1 MQLSSDDDTPL
12 VAVANNISTQK
23 QGKGDAN
30 GHKANGKRALDSSSE
45 FSEDERPLAKRVK
58 SATSTSRAAQN
69 ARANGIKAE
78 DSDSD
83 DAPLAVMTTK
93 VSMPGAHAAAAGAT
107 SPSRSTRRSN
117 GKSYKEESDDDGVL
131 PPFSSKASQEDDGED
146 STGSDSSDE
155 EPLVKKTAKRT
166 PAANGRAKAP
176 ARKRKKSS
184 ETSDDNTDSDTEQEK
199 PAKKAKAPPKKRV
212 KKEMKDED
220 SMDVDEV
227 KSPRPK
233 ESKPK
238 AAKVKK
244 DEEGEEVFKWW
255 EQEAPEDVEGD
266 GSKKWDTLQHAGVL
280 FPPAYTPLPSHV
292 KMLYDGKLVDLP
304 PESEEVAGFFAAMLD
319 TDHAQ
324 NDVFRANFFKDWQE
338 TLSEYPPRNG
348 IKIKTMD
355 KCDFKPMT
363 DYIDAEK
370 ARLKRLSK
378 PEKQELKEKKAKEEA
393 PYATCMLNGRPE
405 KVGNFRVEP
414 PGLFRGRGEHPKK
427 GCVKK
432 RVQPEDIVINIG
444 EGEKIPVP
452 GIKGKW
458 KEVQHDN
465 TVTWLA
471 HWKENINGQCKYV
484 FLAANSSIKGKS
496 DRDKF
501 EKARELKNHIDRIRQ
516 DYQADLKSKVMAD
529 RQRATAMYL
538 IDKYALRA
546 GNEKGEDEAD
556 TVGCCSLRLEHVTL
570 DKSGLVI
577 LDFLGKDSIRYYKE
591 IDDID
596 PQVFKNLRLFKAAPK
611 KDTDL
616 LFDRVTTSGMNNHL
630 RSYMKGLTAKVF
642 RTYNASTTFEKEL
655 LNVEFKPNT
664 LQQEKVNAY
673 NAANKLAAELCNHQR
688 AASKNFASGMAK
700 MGLQI
705 GYLKHQR
712 MGMCRELFHQ
722 ESKLKK
728 KYPQWAEP
736 ESDLEDEEAIEN
748 FEEEYYQEK
757 KKELIEGWER
767 SKKLLEET
775 GGTAED
781 IEARQEKFDK
791 KLGELEADYAL
802 WVKHRKKAGYSFR
815 GKDKDELKEYSTDQL
830 VKLIEK
836 QTETINK
843 MKLKQSDKENLKTIS
858 LTTSKINYLDPR
870 ITAAYC
876 ARHDIAISLFFTKT
890 LRTKFPW
897 AMDTKADWRF

>member
-1 MQLSSDDDTPL
+1 MQLSSDDDAPL
-12 VAVANNISTQK
+12 VVVASKVNSQK
-23 QGKGDAN
+23 QKKGDASS
-30 GHKANGKRALDSSSE
+30 HRSNGKRALDNSSDDSD
-45 FSEDERPLAKRVK
+45 DERPLAKRVK
-58 SATSTSRAAQN
+58 SAMSTAQGAQN
-69 ARANGIKAE
+69 GHGNGIKTE
-78 DSDSD
+78 DSDED
-83 DAPLAVMTTK
+83 DAPLAVMTKK
-93 VSMPGAHAAAAGAT
+93 VPMPGAHAAAVGAT
-107 SPSRSTRRSN
+107 SSRSNRRSN
-117 GKSYKEESDDDGVL
+117 GKSYKEESSDDDNV
-131 PPFSSKASQEDDGED
+131 PPISSKASQEDDGED
-146 STGSDSSDE
+146 ESSDSSDE
-155 EPLVKKTAKRT
+155 EPLVKKTAKRA
-166 PAANGRAKAP
+166 PAANGKAKAP
-176 ARKRKKSS
+176 AKKRKKSS
-184 ETSDDNTDSDTEQEK
+184 ETSDEDMDSDTETEK
-199 PAKKAKAPPKKRV
+199 PTKKAKAPPKKRV
-212 KKEMKDED
+212 KKEVKDED
-220 SMDVDEV
+220 DMDIDEV

-233 ESKPK
+233 KESKQKAPK
-238 AAKVKK
+238 AKK
-244 DEEGEEVFKWW
+244 EEEEEEVFKWW
-255 EQEAPEDVEGD
+255 EEDAPEDVEGD
-266 GSKKWDTLQHAGVL
+266 GSKKWDTLVHAGLL
-280 FPPAYTPLPSHV
+280 FPPPYIPLPRHV
-292 KMLYDGKLVDLP
+292 KMLYDGKPVDLP
-304 PESEEVAGFFAAMLD
+304 PESEEVAGFFAAMLE

-324 NDVFRANFFKDWQE
+324 NAVFRANFFKDWQSV
-338 TLSEYPPRNG
+338 LADHPPRNG
-348 IKIKTMD
+348 VKIKSID
-355 KCDFKPMT
+355 KCDFRPMT
-363 DYIDAEK
+363 EYIDAEK
-370 ARLKRLSK
+370 ARLKRLTK
-378 PEKQELKEKKAKEEA
+378 AEKQELKEKKAKEEA

-432 RVQPEDIVINIG
+432 RVRPEDIVINIG
-444 EGEKIPVP
+444 EGEKTPVP
-452 GIKGKW
+452 GIPGKW

-484 FLAANSSIKGKS
+484 FLAATSSIKGKS

-538 IDKYALRA
+538 IDRYALRA

-611 KDTDL
+611 KDADL

-655 LNVEFKPNT
+655 LSVEFKPNA

-673 NAANKLAAELCNHQR
+673 NAANKTAAELCNHQR
-688 AASKNFASGMAK
+688 AAPKNHAVGMAK

-705 GYLKHQR
+705 GYMKHQR

-722 ESKLKK
+722 EPKLKK

-736 ESDLEDEEAIEN
+736 ESDMEDEETIES
-748 FEEEYYQEK
+748 FEEEYYTEK
-757 KKELIEGWER
+757 KKELTEGWER
-767 SKKLLEET
+767 AKKVLEET
-775 GGTAED
+775 GGTAEE
-781 IEARQEKFDK
+781 IEARKEKADK
-791 KLGELEADYAL
+791 KLGELEADYEI

-815 GKDKDELKEYSTDQL
+815 GRDLDDTKEYTADQL
-830 VKLIEK
+830 VKMIEK
-836 QTETINK
+836 QTEAINK

-870 ITAAYC
+870 ITTAYC
-876 ARHDIAISLFFTKT
+876 ARHDLPITLFFTKT

-897 AMDTKADWRF
+897 AMDTKEEWRF